1 MTRHTPR
8 AYHPHDAF
16 VAPARAKPALWR
28 LILGIAGAGA
38 FYMIAGSA
46 LFAAFAILEGPVGPR
61 MDGFIPGTPLITFGL
76 LLGFGFMIVGAW
88 LAARLLHGRGFGT
101 LIGPVDLFGTT
112 FRKAL
117 IAIVLVEIAIFALPP
132 YLMPDLEPGLPLPQ
146 WVILLPFSM
155 GALFLQVVAEEIFFR
170 GYVQQQ
176 LAARFASP
184 LVWMVL
190 PSALFAFGHY
200 DPANTGDNAL
210 MIVAWSF
217 AFGLVAADLTART
230 GSIGAA
236 TALHFANN
244 AFGIL
249 LVSPPG
255 PLSGLSLYTLPF
267 TLADLP
273 AGDPLILIDLGLI
286 LCGWLAIRL
295 ALKV

>member
-1 MTRHTPR
+1 MSLLRPS
-8 AYHPHDAF
+8 AYAPHEAF

-28 LILGIAGAGA
+28 LAVGILGTGALYMIMGSAIYVAFAALDGGPAGA
-38 FYMIAGSA
+38 SWED
-46 LFAAFAILEGPVGPR
+46 L
-61 MDGFIPGTPLITFGL
+61 GTPMATLGL
-76 LLGFGFMIVGAW
+76 LVGFAFMVIGCFGA
-88 LAARLLHGRGFGT
+88 ASLLHGRDFAS
-101 LIGPVDLFGTT
+101 LMGPRARFWAS
-112 FRKAL
+112 FRVAL
-117 IAIVLVEIAIFALPP
+117 VAILAVEFVIFALPP
-132 YLMPDLEPGLPLPQ
+132 YVMPELAPGLALPR
-146 WVILLPFSM
+146 WLLFLPISLA
-155 GALFLQVVAEEIFFR
+155 ALFIQVFAEEIFFR
-170 GYVQQQ
+170 GYIQQQ

-200 DPANTGDNAL
+200 DPQGMGGNAL
-210 MIVAWSF
+210 MVVAWSF
-217 AFGLVAADLTART
+217 TFGLVAADLTART
-230 GSIGAA
+230 GSLGPA

-255 PLSGLSLYTLPF
+255 PLSGLALYTLPF